1 MLREIKRQQEEDKE
15 FFLKRLAERDAKIEK
30 LEKIILE
37 KEKQKET
44 EDNLSIIRSLREK
57 WFEDLVYE
65 DNPGHERIKSLI
77 RDAKFSNAYRDELKR
92 LVNKR
97 ISLCADEL
105 KVSVERVEKVLFE
118 IFPEL
123 KDVLEGK
130 L

>member
-57 WFEDLVYE
+57 S
-65 DNPGHERIKSLI
+65 PKI
-77 RDAKFSNAYRDELKR
+77 
-92 LVNKR
+92 
-97 ISLCADEL
+97 
-105 KVSVERVEKVLFE
+105 
-118 IFPEL
+118 
-123 KDVLEGK
+123 
-130 L
+130 